1 MELNEVEEMEWR
13 LLADILQYSLMN
25 CLLKV

>member
-1 MELNEVEEMEWR
+1 LNEVGEMEWWR
-13 LLADILQYSLMN
+13 LADILQYSLMN